1 MIYIDSQIEFDKLCN
16 KLTSEAAIAFDCEF
30 IRETT
35 FVPLLCLMQIATKK
49 HIYIIDPL
57 KLNLK
62 LFLEILLD
70 DNILKIM
77 HSSLQ
82 DIDVFYKN
90 FEVIPKSIFDTQ
102 LAASFLGFGDSIS
115 YAKLVKKVT
124 KTSLCKENKLA
135 NWQKRPLT
143 NAELTYAGNDVK
155 YLFELYEKLN
165 ADLLKLKRQNW
176 FQEEI
181 ENLYNLENYYL
192 DPDIAWRRV
201 SQNSEIEFFLNYLRA
216 FTKYRENLA
225 VSKNKPRRFIIRD
238 EFLIRLAKL
247 KPIKMEDFEKDRIL
261 KKMTPKYMLEDL
273 LVIAKKTKL
282 EKTELVVA
290 KKEKLNDKKEL
301 IADYLKIYLKY
312 VAKESKVSVKNI
324 ALTKDIEKFI
334 RSAQVPF
341 MTGWRYEIF
350 GKIAKKILTGEI
362 ALIIKNDKLEL
373 KEI

>member
-192 DPDIAWRRV
+192 DPDIAWKRV

-324 ALTKDIEKFI
+324 ALTKDIERFI

>member
-135 NWQKRPLT
+135 NWQK
-143 NAELTYAGNDVK
+143 N
-155 YLFELYEKLN
+155 
-165 ADLLKLKRQNW
+165 
-176 FQEEI
+176 
-181 ENLYNLENYYL
+181 
-192 DPDIAWRRV
+192 
-201 SQNSEIEFFLNYLRA
+201 
-216 FTKYRENLA
+216 
-225 VSKNKPRRFIIRD
+225 
-238 EFLIRLAKL
+238 IRLWM
-247 KPIKMEDFEKDRIL
+247 I
-261 KKMTPKYMLEDL
+261 
-273 LVIAKKTKL
+273 
-282 EKTELVVA
+282 
-290 KKEKLNDKKEL
+290 
-301 IADYLKIYLKY
+301 
-312 VAKESKVSVKNI
+312 
-324 ALTKDIEKFI
+324 
-334 RSAQVPF
+334 
-341 MTGWRYEIF
+341 
-350 GKIAKKILTGEI
+350 
-362 ALIIKNDKLEL
+362 
-373 KEI
+373 

>member
-16 KLTSEAAIAFDCEF
+16 KLASEVAIAFDCEF

-165 ADLLKLKRQNW
+165 ADLLELKRQNW

-192 DPDIAWRRV
+192 DPDIAWKRV

-273 LVIAKKTKL
+273 LAIAKKTKL

-324 ALTKDIEKFI
+324 ALTKDIERFI

-350 GKIAKKILTGEI
+350 GKIAKKILIGEI

>member
-62 LFLEILLD
+62 LFLEILID